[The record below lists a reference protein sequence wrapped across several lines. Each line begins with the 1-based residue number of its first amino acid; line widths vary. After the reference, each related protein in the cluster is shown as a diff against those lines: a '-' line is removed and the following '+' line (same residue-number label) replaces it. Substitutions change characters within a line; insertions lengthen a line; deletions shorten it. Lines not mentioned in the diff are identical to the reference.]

1 MICFTRIPLKDFI
14 KKHNPQEPK
23 KETIENFEK
32 EINNLLENAPK
43 QDDEE
48 FQKNEINKFLK
59 NTYGYDCNTYKKV
72 DSAIY
77 VDGEVRVLIEVKAL
91 NNRNEFPKN
100 RENPI
105 SKAFCQM
112 VLYFLEEIEKE
123 KNNSLKHTII
133 CNAHEFF
140 LFDCKDLLFL
150 KEDKRIKDF
159 YKKCAKKEGTDSS
172 KPKFY
177 KDLEQY
183 LQEDFQGELRYTH
196 FNLSNYD
203 PKELPLIYQVLSQ
216 EVLLKQRKTLD
227 ANTLNK
233 DFYEELLY
241 ILGLEEQNDKGKI
254 LIKPSRTQN
263 SLSAALK
270 KKYENLDDEEVM
282 ALLIAWN
289 NRILFLRLLES
300 LLISFKHFE
309 KPFLTTENFKDFNAL
324 NTLFFEV
331 LAKKNSERSLNKED
345 KILEKIPY
353 LNSSL
358 FDQTPLEL
366 KGHEIRLLE
375 NKKLELYQN
384 SVLKKHENYQ
394 EKKELPLLKY
404 LFEFLR
410 LYKFTTTPKDIK
422 DNTDTSE
429 SRLINPSVLGLVFE
443 KLNGYKEG
451 SFYTPSFITS
461 YMCKE
466 SITPI
471 VLDKFNAIYQWDCEN
486 LKALRE
492 KIDRNFSNEK
502 AKEYLNTLLTLR
514 ICDPAVGSGHF
525 LVSALNEM
533 VLIAY
538 ELGLI
543 ASLYRHELRL
553 ENDEII
559 IHHAQT
565 GEIFNYKK
573 PHSENDPHHQIQ
585 KELFEL
591 KKDIIENCL
600 FGVDINPNSCEITKL
615 RLWIELLK
623 YSYYIFEKG
632 KNTNNLETLPN
643 IDINIKCAN
652 SLVSRFALK
661 DKALLKT
668 EKNKNLEY
676 YIAEYKELVKIY
688 KDPKILESLTR
699 PIKDSNAV
707 RKYAKER
714 LYQELAQNP
723 NKDFKKALNDRI
735 EKIKEA
741 FKLTLEPPQKEL
753 KFKKFLKEH
762 LELYGKSIL
771 EEANDNGLELE
782 ALALEKK
789 MAHEGLFHDYTP
801 YPKLD
806 KTDKVVGL
814 EHFNRYVLT
823 SYKDLQDENER
834 YANALEWRFE
844 FPEVLN
850 DEGDF
855 LGFDCIIGNPPYI
868 RQEHIK
874 DLKPLLQKQYQD
886 FYNSTADIYTY
897 FFALAYHLLKEK
909 GFNAFITSN
918 KYARAKYGAKL
929 RELLLK
935 KTTLVSYMELNA
947 LKVFESAAVDTS
959 IMSFIKQTPPKES
972 DFEYYEPTPNDK
984 DDLKSTPHLPMKQNA
999 LSTESFIFANATLLD
1014 LRDKIESVGTPLKDW
1029 DIQINYG
1036 IKTGANEAF
1045 IIPTEKREEILK
1057 NCDDAQ
1063 KDERGMSERER
1074 TKELIKPILRG
1085 KDIKRYSYEWADL
1098 WVIIAKFG
1106 SHEFLEVEYPTI
1118 YNHLLQ
1124 YKDQLEQRGQCRYS
1138 RGPQNSNKP
1147 YPGQH
1152 HWLELDNNPKDSY
1165 LQDFEKEKIVYGEIV
1180 QEPRFYLDNG
1190 ECELGVFYAEA
1201 TSFIL
1206 TGEHLRYLLG
1216 MLHSKLITFAFK
1228 TFYAGGG
1235 LGESGYRYKKAF
1247 IERLPI
1253 PQITEKNQEL
1263 ADKITDGAKQI
1274 LALKAK
1280 DPKANTQGLEKEID
1294 ALVYQLYHLTDEEIK
1309 TIENGQ

>member
-1 MICFTRIPLKDFI
+1 MMSFTRIPLKDFI
-14 KKHNPQEPK
+14 KKYNPPTPT

-32 EINNLLENAPK
+32 EINSLLENAPR

-59 NTYGYDCNTYKKV
+59 NVYGYDCNTYEKV

-77 VDGEVRVLIEVKAL
+77 VDKEAWVLIEVKAL
-91 NNRNEFPKN
+91 NNKTEFPKN
-100 RENPI
+100 RENPL

-112 VLYFLEEIEKE
+112 VLYFLEEIEN
-123 KNNSLKHTII
+123 NNSLKHAII
-133 CNAHEFF
+133 CNVHEFF
-140 LFDCKDLLFL
+140 LFDCRDLLFL
-150 KEDKRIKDF
+150 KDDKRIKDF
-159 YKKCAKKEGTDSS
+159 YKYCTKKEGTDPST
-172 KPKFY
+172 KRFY
-177 KDLEQY
+177 SDLEEY
-183 LQEDFQGELRYTH
+183 LKKDFEGELRYTH
-196 FNLSNYD
+196 FNLSD
-203 PKELPLIYQVLSQ
+203 DFKELPLIYQVLSH
-216 EVLLKQRKTLD
+216 EVLLKQKKTLD

-241 ILGLEEQNDKGKI
+241 ILGLEEQNEKGKI
-254 LIKPSRTQN
+254 LIKPSRTKN
-263 SLSAALK
+263 SLSDALK
-270 KKYENLDDEEVM
+270 GSYNNLDDEEVM

-300 LLISFKHFE
+300 LLISFEHFKE
-309 KPFLTTENFKDFNAL
+309 PFLTTENFNDFNAL

-331 LAKKNSERSLNKED
+331 LAKKNSERLSEIKED

-358 FDQTPLEL
+358 FDKTPLEL
-366 KGHEIRLLE
+366 KGYEIKLLD
-375 NKKLELYQN
+375 NKKLEIYKN
-384 SVLKKHENYQ
+384 SVLKKHEDYQ
-394 EKKELPLLKY
+394 KDKPLPLLEY
-404 LFEFLR
+404 LFAFLR

-429 SRLINPSVLGLVFE
+429 SCLINPSVLGLVFE

-466 SITPI
+466 SIKSI
-471 VLDKFNAIYQWDCEN
+471 VLDKFNQTYKIECDKLKELKNYLKNSYKEN
-486 LKALRE
+486 KR
-492 KIDRNFSNEK
+492 
-502 AKEYLNTLLTLR
+502 KEYLQLLLTLR
-514 ICDPAVGSGHF
+514 VCDPAVGSGHF

-533 VLIAY
+533 VWVAY

-543 ASLYRHELRL
+543 ASLYRHELKL

-559 IHHAQT
+559 IHYTPT
-565 GEIFNYKK
+565 GEVFNYKK

-591 KKDIIENCL
+591 KKSIIENCL

-623 YSYYIFEKG
+623 YSYYIFEEG

-643 IDINIKCAN
+643 IDINIKCGN
-652 SLVSRFALK
+652 SLISRFALK

-844 FPEVLN
+844 FPEVLD
-850 DEGDF
+850 DEGNF

-874 DLKPLLQKQYQD
+874 DLKPLLEKQYHD
-886 FYNSTADIYTY
+886 FYNSSSDIYTY
-897 FFALAYHLLKEK
+897 FFALAFNLLKEK

-959 IMSFIKQTPPKES
+959 IIHFIKQAPLKES
-972 DFEYYEPTPNDK
+972 VFNYYEPTQNDK
-984 DDLKSTPHLPMKQNA
+984 DDLKNTPSLLMRQNA
-999 LSTESFIFANATLLD
+999 LSTESFIFANTTLLD
-1014 LRDKIESVGTPLKDW
+1014 LRDKIENSGTPLKDW
-1029 DIQINYG
+1029 GIQINYG

-1045 IIPTEKREEILK
+1045 IIPTEKRDEILK
-1057 NCDDAQ
+1057 NCDDLQ
-1063 KDERGMSERER
+1063 KDEKGMSERER
-1074 TKELIKPILRG
+1074 TIELIKPILRG

-1098 WVIIAKFG
+1098 WVINTHNGYTSAFKSKIPPIDIEKYPATKAHLD
-1106 SHEFLEVEYPTI
+1106 SHYDAIVTRSDQGDTPYNLRNCAYLE
-1118 YNHLLQ
+1118 
-1124 YKDQLEQRGQCRYS
+1124 
-1138 RGPQNSNKP
+1138 
-1147 YPGQH
+1147 
-1152 HWLELDNNPKDSY
+1152 
-1165 LQDFEKEKIVYGEIV
+1165 DFEKEKIVYPETSQGAYFVYENSGIFLEKTAFMIV
-1180 QEPRFYLDNG
+1180 SDAYNLK
-1190 ECELGVFYAEA
+1190 L
-1201 TSFIL
+1201 L
-1206 TGEHLRYLLG
+1206 TALLN
-1216 MLHSKLITFAFK
+1216 SKLITFCFK
-1228 TFYAGGG
+1228 NFCGGCI
-1235 LGESGYRYKKAF
+1235 LGKSGYQYNKHALEK
-1247 IERLPI
+1247 IPI
-1253 PQITEKNQEL
+1253 PKITPKNQEL
-1263 ADKITDGAKQI
+1263 ADKITDCTERI
-1274 LALKAK
+1274 LKAKAK
-1280 DPKANTQGLEKEID
+1280 DPKANTQELEKEID

>member
-1 MICFTRIPLKDFI
+1 MIRFTRISLKDFI
-14 KKHNPQEPK
+14 KKYNSPTPT

-32 EINNLLENAPK
+32 EINSLLENAPR

-48 FQKNEINKFLK
+48 FQKNEINSFLK
-59 NTYGYDCNTYKKV
+59 NTYSYRCNTNKKV

-77 VDGEVRVLIEVKAL
+77 VDGEVQVLIEVKAL
-91 NNRNEFPKN
+91 NKKTEFPKN
-100 RENPI
+100 KENPL

-112 VLYFLEEIEKE
+112 VLYFLEEREKE

-150 KEDKRIKDF
+150 NEDKRIKKF
-159 YKKCAKKEGTDSS
+159 YKNYAQKEGTDSS
-172 KPKFY
+172 KPRFY
-177 KDLEQY
+177 EDLEQY
-183 LQEDFQGELRYTH
+183 LKEGFQGELRYTY
-196 FNLSNYD
+196 FNLND
-203 PKELPLIYQVLSQ
+203 DFKELPLIYQVLSQ
-216 EVLLKQRKTLD
+216 EVLLKQKKTLD

-241 ILGLEEQNDKGKI
+241 ILGLEEKNEKGKT

-263 SLSAALK
+263 SLSYALK
-270 KKYENLDDEEVM
+270 KQYKNLDDEEVM

-309 KPFLTTENFKDFNAL
+309 KPFLTTDNFKDFNAL

-331 LAKKNSERSLNKED
+331 LAKKNSERSLNKEN

-358 FDQTPLEL
+358 FDQTLLESE
-366 KGHEIRLLE
+366 GHEIRFLE

-384 SVLKKHENYQ
+384 SVIKKHEEYQ
-394 EKKELPLLKY
+394 KQKDLPLLEY

-410 LYKFTTTPKDIK
+410 VYDFTTTPKDIK
-422 DNTDTSE
+422 DNQNNSE

-471 VLDKFNAIYQWDCEN
+471 VLDKFNQTYNIECEN
-486 LKALRE
+486 LTELKNYFKNSYKEDKR
-492 KIDRNFSNEK
+492 
-502 AKEYLNTLLTLR
+502 KEYLNTLLTLR

-538 ELGLI
+538 KLGLI
-543 ASLYRHELRL
+543 ASLYRHEIRL

-559 IHHAQT
+559 IHT
-565 GEIFNYKK
+565 PEDKVFNYTI
-573 PHSENDPHHQIQ
+573 PHSENDPHHHIQ

-591 KKDIIENCL
+591 KKSIIENCL

-623 YSYYIFEKG
+623 YSYYIFEEG

-652 SLVSRFALK
+652 SLISRFSLHDDLK
-661 DKALLKT
+661 KIPNIK
-668 EKNKNLEY
+668 KK
-676 YIAEYKELVKIY
+676 IQEYKDLVAQY
-688 KDPKILESLTR
+688 KDPNPLYPLNKADLINKIQDLKNTFSLTL
-699 PIKDSNAV
+699 KDSKTKA
-707 RKYAKER
+707 
-714 LYQELAQNP
+714 ELE
-723 NKDFKKALNDRI
+723 KAI
-735 EKIKEA
+735 EKHIKNYNFFALDDKSLLDGLNYFIPNLFGTSKLSPKEEEEA
-741 FKLTLEPPQKEL
+741 FAS
-753 KFKKFLKEH
+753 
-762 LELYGKSIL
+762 YGRIR
-771 EEANDNGLELE
+771 
-782 ALALEKK
+782 ALRK
-789 MAHEGLFHDYTP
+789 
-801 YPKLD
+801 KLD
-806 KTDKVVGL
+806 DALSGR
-814 EHFNRYVLT
+814 EYH
-823 SYKDLQDENER
+823 
-834 YANALEWRFE
+834 NAFEWRFE

-874 DLKPLLQKQYQD
+874 DLKPLLAKQYHD

-929 RELLLK
+929 RGLLLK

-947 LKVFESAAVDTS
+947 LKVFESATVDTS
-959 IMSFIKQTPPKES
+959 IMSFIKQTPLKES
-972 DFEYYEPTPNDK
+972 DFKYYEPTPNDK
-984 DDLKSTPHLPMKQNA
+984 NDLKSALSLSMKQNA

-1029 DIQINYG
+1029 GIQINYG
-1036 IKTGANEAF
+1036 IKTGCNEAF
-1045 IIPTEKREEILK
+1045 IIPTEKRDAILK

-1063 KDERGMSERER
+1063 KDGMGMSERER
-1074 TKELIKPILRG
+1074 TIELIKPILRG
-1085 KDIKRYSYEWADL
+1085 RDIKRYRYEWAGEWL
-1098 WVIIAKFG
+1098 INTHNG
-1106 SHEFLEVEYPTI
+1106 YTSLSHKIPPIDIEKYPAI
-1118 YNHLLQ
+1118 KAHLDSHWD
-1124 YKDQLEQRGQCRYS
+1124 KISKRDDQG
-1138 RGPQNSNKP
+1138 NTP
-1147 YPGQH
+1147 YH
-1152 HWLELDNNPKDSY
+1152 LRNCAYIEE
-1165 LQDFEKEKIVYGEIV
+1165 FEKEKIVYSEIV

-1206 TGEHLRYLLG
+1206 TGEHLHYLLG

-1228 TFYAGGG
+1228 IFYAGGG

-1253 PQITEKNQEL
+1253 PKITEKNQEL
-1263 ADKITDGAKQI
+1263 AQKITDYAERI
-1274 LALKAK
+1274 LRSKEK
-1280 DPKANTQGLEKEID
+1280 DPKANTQELEKEID
-1294 ALVYQLYHLTDEEIK
+1294 ALVYQLYNLTDEEIK

>member
-1 MICFTRIPLKDFI
+1 MIRFTRILLKDFI
-14 KKHNPQEPK
+14 KKYNPQTPT
-23 KETIENFEK
+23 KETIEDFEK
-32 EINNLLENAPK
+32 EINSLLENAPR

-48 FQKNEINKFLK
+48 FQKNEINVFLK
-59 NTYGYDCNTYKKV
+59 NAYGYRCNTHKKV

-77 VDGEVRVLIEVKAL
+77 VDEEVQVLIEVKAL
-91 NNRNEFPKN
+91 NKKTEFPKN
-100 RENPI
+100 KENPL

-112 VLYFLEEIEKE
+112 VLYFLEEREKE

-133 CNAHEFF
+133 CNMHEFF
-140 LFDCKDLLFL
+140 LFDCKDLLSL
-150 KEDKRIKDF
+150 KEDKRIKKF
-159 YKKCAKKEGTDSS
+159 YKNHAQKEGTDSS
-172 KPKFY
+172 KPRFY
-177 KDLEQY
+177 QDLEQY
-183 LQEDFQGELRYTH
+183 LQEDFQGELHYTH
-196 FNLSNYD
+196 FNLSD
-203 PKELPLIYQVLSQ
+203 DFKELPLIYQVLSQ
-216 EVLLKQRKTLD
+216 EVLLKQKKTLD

-241 ILGLEEQNDKGKI
+241 ILGLEEKNEKGKI
-254 LIKPSRTQN
+254 LIKQSRTQN
-263 SLSAALK
+263 SLSDALK
-270 KKYENLDDEEVM
+270 KKYKNLDDEEVM

-309 KPFLTTENFKDFNAL
+309 KPFLTTENFKTFNAL

-331 LAKKNSERSLNKED
+331 LAKKNSERFLEIKED
-345 KILEKIPY
+345 KILQKIPY

-358 FDQTPLEL
+358 FDKTPLES
-366 KGHEIRLLE
+366 KGYEIKLLD
-375 NKKLELYQN
+375 NKKLEIYKN
-384 SVLKKHENYQ
+384 SVLKKHEDYQ
-394 EKKELPLLKY
+394 KDKDLPLLKY
-404 LFEFLR
+404 LFEFLHA
-410 LYKFTTTPKDIK
+410 YKFTTTPKDIK

-466 SITPI
+466 SIESI
-471 VLDKFNAIYQWDCEN
+471 VLDKFNAIYQWDCKDLE
-486 LKALRE
+486 ALRE

-502 AKEYLNTLLTLR
+502 AKEYLQLLLTLR
-514 ICDPAVGSGHF
+514 VCDPAVGSGHF

-543 ASLYRHELRL
+543 ASLPLDAILEL

-559 IHHAQT
+559 IHYTPT

-623 YSYYIFEKG
+623 YSYYIFEEG

-652 SLVSRFALK
+652 SLISRFNLNDDLK
-661 DKALLKT
+661 KIPNIKQ
-668 EKNKNLEY
+668 K
-676 YIAEYKELVKIY
+676 IQEYKDLVAQY
-688 KDPKILESLTR
+688 KDPNPLYPLNKTDLINKIQDLKNTFSLMLKDPKTKAELEKT
-699 PIKDSNAV
+699 
-707 RKYAKER
+707 
-714 LYQELAQNP
+714 
-723 NKDFKKALNDRI
+723 I
-735 EKIKEA
+735 EKHIKKYNFFALDDKSLLDGLNYFIPSLFGTLKLSPKEEEEA
-741 FKLTLEPPQKEL
+741 FAS
-753 KFKKFLKEH
+753 
-762 LELYGKSIL
+762 YGRIR
-771 EEANDNGLELE
+771 
-782 ALALEKK
+782 ALRK
-789 MAHEGLFHDYTP
+789 
-801 YPKLD
+801 KLD
-806 KTDKVVGL
+806 DALSGR
-814 EHFNRYVLT
+814 EY
-823 SYKDLQDENER
+823 Q
-834 YANALEWRFE
+834 NAFEWRFE
-844 FPEVLN
+844 FPEVLD

-874 DLKPLLQKQYQD
+874 DLKPLLEKQYQD

-897 FFALAYHLLKEK
+897 FFALSYHLLKEK
-909 GFNAFITSN
+909 GFSAFITSN

-929 RELLLK
+929 REWLLK
-935 KTTLVSYMELNA
+935 KTTIVSYMELNA

-959 IMSFIKQTPPKES
+959 IMNFIKQTPPKENS
-972 DFEYYEPTPNDK
+972 FNYYEPTPNDK
-984 DDLKSTPHLPMKQNA
+984 DDLKSTPHLSMKQNA
-999 LSTESFIFANATLLD
+999 LSTESFISANTTLLD
-1014 LRDKIESVGTPLKDW
+1014 LRDKIEQSGTPLKDW

-1045 IIPTEKREEILK
+1045 IIPTEKRDEILK
-1057 NCDDAQ
+1057 NCDDVQ
-1063 KDERGMSERER
+1063 KDEKGMSERER
-1074 TKELIKPILRG
+1074 TIELIKPILRG
-1085 KDIKRYSYEWADL
+1085 KDIKRYSYEWAGEWLINTHNGYTSALKSKIPPID
-1098 WVIIAKFG
+1098 IAKYPATKAHLDAHYDTIATRCDQG
-1106 SHEFLEVEYPTI
+1106 DTPYHLRNCAYLE
-1118 YNHLLQ
+1118 
-1124 YKDQLEQRGQCRYS
+1124 
-1138 RGPQNSNKP
+1138 
-1147 YPGQH
+1147 
-1152 HWLELDNNPKDSY
+1152 
-1165 LQDFEKEKIVYGEIV
+1165 DFEKEKIVYGEIV

-1190 ECELGVFYAEA
+1190 ECELGGFYAEA

-1263 ADKITDGAKQI
+1263 ARKITDGAKQI
-1274 LALKAK
+1274 LALKEK
-1280 DPKANTQGLEKEID
+1280 DPKANTQQLEKEID
-1294 ALVYQLYHLTDEEIK
+1294 ALVYQLYNLTDEEIK
-1309 TIENGQ
+1309 IIEEGQ

>member
-1 MICFTRIPLKDFI
+1 MIRFAHISLKDFI
-14 KKHNPQEPK
+14 KKYNPQEPK

-32 EINNLLENAPK
+32 EINSLLENAK
-43 QDDEE
+43 RQDDEE

-59 NTYGYDCNTYKKV
+59 NAYGYDCNTSKKV

-91 NNRNEFPKN
+91 DKKTEFPKD
-100 RENPI
+100 RENPL

-150 KEDKRIKDF
+150 KEDKRIKKF
-159 YKKCAKKEGTDSS
+159 YDNYAKKEGTDSS

-183 LQEDFQGELRYTH
+183 LQKDFQGELPYTH
-196 FNLSNYD
+196 FNLSD
-203 PKELPLIYQVLSQ
+203 DFKELPLIYQVLSQ

-241 ILGLEEQNDKGKI
+241 ILGLEEQNEKGKI
-254 LIKPSRTQN
+254 LIKPSRTKN
-263 SLSAALK
+263 SLSDALK
-270 KKYENLDDEEVM
+270 EKYKDLDDEEVM

-300 LLISFKHFE
+300 LLFSFKHFE
-309 KPFLTTENFKDFNAL
+309 KPFLTTENFKTFNAL

-331 LAKKNSERSLNKED
+331 LAKKNNERLSEIKED

-358 FDQTPLEL
+358 FDKTPLEL
-366 KGHEIRLLE
+366 KGYEIKLLD
-375 NKKLELYQN
+375 NKKLEIYKN
-384 SVLKKHENYQ
+384 SVLKKDNPKQ
-394 EKKELPLLKY
+394 EPLPLLKY
-404 LFEFLR
+404 LFAFLR
-410 LYKFTTTPKDIK
+410 LYDFTTTPKDIK
-422 DNTDTSE
+422 DNQNKSE

-471 VLDKFNAIYQWDCEN
+471 VLDKFNQTYKIECEKLTE
-486 LKALRE
+486 LKNYLKNSYKEDKR
-492 KIDRNFSNEK
+492 
-502 AKEYLNTLLTLR
+502 KEYLNTLLTLR
-514 ICDPAVGSGHF
+514 VCDPAVGSGHF
-525 LVSALNEM
+525 LVSVLNEM
-533 VLIAY
+533 VWIAY

-543 ASLYRHELRL
+543 ASLPLDATLEL
-553 ENDEII
+553 ENDEILI
-559 IHHAQT
+559 KISNKAFIYKRPSSEQEKSHH
-565 GEIFNYKK
+565 
-573 PHSENDPHHQIQ
+573 IQ
-585 KELFEL
+585 KELFNL

-600 FGVDINPNSCEITKL
+600 FGVDINPNSCEITKF

-623 YSYYIFEKG
+623 YSYYIFENG

-652 SLVSRFALK
+652 SLISRFSLHDDLK
-661 DKALLKT
+661 KIPNIKQ
-668 EKNKNLEY
+668 K
-676 YIAEYKELVKIY
+676 IQEYKDLVAQY
-688 KDPKILESLTR
+688 KDPNPLYPLNKQDLINKIQDLKNTFSLTL
-699 PIKDSNAV
+699 KDPKTKA
-707 RKYAKER
+707 
-714 LYQELAQNP
+714 ELE
-723 NKDFKKALNDRI
+723 KAI
-735 EKIKEA
+735 EKHIKKYNFFALDDKSLLDGLDYFIPSLFGTLKLSPKEEEEA
-741 FKLTLEPPQKEL
+741 FAS
-753 KFKKFLKEH
+753 
-762 LELYGKSIL
+762 YGRIR
-771 EEANDNGLELE
+771 
-782 ALALEKK
+782 ALRK
-789 MAHEGLFHDYTP
+789 
-801 YPKLD
+801 KLD
-806 KTDKVVGL
+806 DALSGR
-814 EHFNRYVLT
+814 EY
-823 SYKDLQDENER
+823 Q
-834 YANALEWRFE
+834 NAFEWRFE
-844 FPEVLN
+844 FPEVLD

-897 FFALAYHLLKEK
+897 FFALSFQLLKEK

-929 RELLLK
+929 REWLLK
-935 KTTLVSYMELNA
+935 KTTIVSYMELNA

-959 IMSFIKQTPPKES
+959 IMNFIKQTPPKENS
-972 DFEYYEPTPNDK
+972 FNYYEPTPNDK
-984 DDLKSTPHLPMKQNA
+984 DDLKNTPYLLMKQNA

-1029 DIQINYG
+1029 GIQIYRG
-1036 IKTGANEAF
+1036 ILTGANEAF
-1045 IIPTEKREEILK
+1045 IITTEKREEILNACK
-1057 NCDDAQ
+1057 TQ
-1063 KDERGMSERER
+1063 EERER
-1074 TKELIKPILRG
+1074 TEGLIKPILRG
-1085 KDIKRYSYEWADL
+1085 KDIKRYSYEWAHL
-1098 WVIIAKFG
+1098 WVINTHNGYTSNLKSKIPPIDIEKYSATKAHLDAHWNTIATRCDQG
-1106 SHEFLEVEYPTI
+1106 DTPYHLRNCAYLE
-1118 YNHLLQ
+1118 
-1124 YKDQLEQRGQCRYS
+1124 
-1138 RGPQNSNKP
+1138 
-1147 YPGQH
+1147 
-1152 HWLELDNNPKDSY
+1152 
-1165 LQDFEKEKIVYGEIV
+1165 DFEKEKIVYGEIV

-1190 ECELGVFYAEA
+1190 ECELGYFYAEA

-1206 TGEHLRYLLG
+1206 IGEHLRYLLG

-1263 ADKITDGAKQI
+1263 ARKITDGAEAI

-1280 DPKANTQGLEKEID
+1280 DPKANTQELEKEID
-1294 ALVYQLYHLTDEEIK
+1294 ALVYQLYNLTHEEIK
-1309 TIENGQ
+1309 IIENGQ

>member
-1 MICFTRIPLKDFI
+1 MIRFTRILLKDFI
-14 KKHNPQEPK
+14 KKYNPPTPT

-32 EINNLLENAPK
+32 EINSLLENASR

-48 FQKNEINKFLK
+48 FQKNEINSFLK
-59 NTYGYDCNTYKKV
+59 NTYGYCCNTHKKV

-77 VDGEVRVLIEVKAL
+77 VDGEVQVLIEVKAL
-91 NNRNEFPKN
+91 NKKTEFPKN
-100 RENPI
+100 KENPL

-112 VLYFLEEIEKE
+112 VLYFLEEREKE

-133 CNAHEFF
+133 CNAHDFF

-150 KEDKRIKDF
+150 NEDKRIKKF
-159 YKKCAKKEGTDSS
+159 YKNYAQKEGTDSS

-177 KDLEQY
+177 EDLEQY
-183 LQEDFQGELRYTH
+183 LKEDFQGELRYTY
-196 FNLSNYD
+196 FNLND
-203 PKELPLIYQVLSQ
+203 DFKELPLIYQVLSQ
-216 EVLLKQRKTLD
+216 EVLLKQKKTLD

-241 ILGLEEQNDKGKI
+241 ILGLEEQNEKGKT

-263 SLSAALK
+263 SLSYALK
-270 KKYENLDDEEVM
+270 EQYKNLDDEEVM

-300 LLISFKHFE
+300 LLISFNHFE

-331 LAKKNSERSLNKED
+331 LAKKNSERSLNKEK

-358 FDQTPLEL
+358 FDETPLES
-366 KGHEIRLLE
+366 KGYEIKLLD
-375 NKKLELYQN
+375 NKPLEIYPK
-384 SVLKKHENYQ
+384 SVLKKHEDYQ
-394 EKKELPLLKY
+394 KQKDLPLLKY
-404 LFEFLR
+404 LFAFLR
-410 LYKFTTTPKDIK
+410 VYDFTTTPKDIK
-422 DNTDTSE
+422 DNQNKSE

-471 VLDKFNAIYQWDCEN
+471 VLDKFNQTYNIKCEKLTE
-486 LKALRE
+486 LKNYFKDNYSYKEDKR
-492 KIDRNFSNEK
+492 
-502 AKEYLNTLLTLR
+502 KEYLNTLLTLR

-543 ASLYRHELRL
+543 ASLYRHDLRL

-559 IHHAQT
+559 IHT
-565 GEIFNYKK
+565 PEDKVFKYTI

-623 YSYYIFEKG
+623 YSYYIFEEG

-652 SLVSRFALK
+652 SLISRFALK

-676 YIAEYKELVKIY
+676 YIAEYKELVKTY

-844 FPEVLN
+844 FPEVLD
-850 DEGDF
+850 DEGNF

-874 DLKPLLQKQYQD
+874 DLKPLLEKQYQD
-886 FYNSTADIYTY
+886 FYNSSSDIYTY
-897 FFALAYHLLKEK
+897 FFALAFNLLKEK
-909 GFNAFITSN
+909 GFSAFITSN

-959 IMSFIKQTPPKES
+959 IIHFIKQAPLKES
-972 DFEYYEPTPNDK
+972 VFKYYEPTPNDK
-984 DDLKSTPHLPMKQNA
+984 DDLKNTPSLLMRQNA
-999 LSTESFIFANATLLD
+999 LQTESFIFANTMLLD
-1014 LRDKIESVGTPLKDW
+1014 LRDKMENIGTPLKDW
-1029 DIQINYG
+1029 GIQINYG

-1045 IIPTEKREEILK
+1045 IIPTEKRDEILK

-1063 KDERGMSERER
+1063 KDEKGMSERER
-1074 TKELIKPILRG
+1074 TIELIKPILRG
-1085 KDIKRYSYEWADL
+1085 KDIKRYSYKWADL
-1098 WVIIAKFG
+1098 WVIATFPSLKLDIDDYPSLKTYLSQFRPRIDQSGEKGCRKKTSNQWFETQDTIAYHG
-1106 SHEFLEVEYPTI
+1106 
-1118 YNHLLQ
+1118 
-1124 YKDQLEQRGQCRYS
+1124 
-1138 RGPQNSNKP
+1138 
-1147 YPGQH
+1147 
-1152 HWLELDNNPKDSY
+1152 
-1165 LQDFEKEKIVYGEIV
+1165 DFEKEKIVYGEIV

-1190 ECELGVFYAEA
+1190 ECELGCFYAEA
-1201 TSFIL
+1201 TSFIF
-1206 TGEHLRYLLG
+1206 TGEHLHYLLG

-1253 PQITEKNQEL
+1253 PQITKSNKPTAHKITAL
-1263 ADKITDGAKQI
+1263 VDKILQS
-1274 LALKAK
+1274 KAK
-1280 DPKANTQGLEKEID
+1280 DPKANTQELEKEID

-1309 TIENGQ
+1309 TIEDGQ

>member
-1 MICFTRIPLKDFI
+1 MIRFARTPLKDFI
-14 KKHNPQEPK
+14 KKHNPQTPTT
-23 KETIENFEK
+23 ETIENFEK
-32 EINNLLENAPK
+32 EINSLLENAK
-43 QDDEE
+43 RQDDEE
-48 FQKNEINKFLK
+48 FQKNEINKFFLK
-59 NTYGYDCNTYKKV
+59 TYSYDCNTYEKV

-77 VDGEVRVLIEVKAL
+77 VDEEVQVLIEVKAL
-91 NNRNEFPKN
+91 NNKTEFPKD
-100 RENPI
+100 RENPL

-123 KNNSLKHTII
+123 KNNSLKHAII
-133 CNAHEFF
+133 CNVHEFF
-140 LFDCKDLLFL
+140 LFDCKNLLFL
-150 KEDKRIKDF
+150 KEDKRIKKF
-159 YKKCAKKEGTDSS
+159 YDSYAKKEGTDSS
-172 KPKFY
+172 KPRFY
-177 KDLEQY
+177 EDLEQY
-183 LQEDFQGELRYTH
+183 LKEDFQGELRYTY
-196 FNLSNYD
+196 FNLND
-203 PKELPLIYQVLSQ
+203 DFKEFPLIYQVLSQ
-216 EVLLKQRKTLD
+216 EVLLKQKKTLD

-241 ILGLEEQNDKGKI
+241 ILGLEEQNEKGKI

-263 SLSAALK
+263 SLSDALK
-270 KKYENLDDEEVM
+270 KQYKDLDDEKVHGVT
-282 ALLIAWN
+282 IAWN

-300 LLISFKHFE
+300 LLISFNHFE
-309 KPFLTTENFKDFNAL
+309 KPFLTTDNFKDFNAL

-331 LAKKNSERSLNKED
+331 LAKKNSERLPAIKED

-358 FDQTPLEL
+358 FDKTPLEL
-366 KGHEIRLLE
+366 KGHEIKLLD
-375 NKKLELYQN
+375 NKKLEIYKN
-384 SVLKKHENYQ
+384 SVLKKHEDYQ
-394 EKKELPLLKY
+394 EKKDLPLLKY
-404 LFEFLR
+404 FFEFLR
-410 LYKFTTTPKDIK
+410 VYKFTTTPKDIK
-422 DNTDTSE
+422 DNQNTSE
-429 SRLINPSVLGLVFE
+429 SCLINPSVLGLVFE

-471 VLDKFNAIYQWDCEN
+471 VLDKFNATYQWDCEN

-514 ICDPAVGSGHF
+514 VCDPAVGSGHF

-533 VLIAY
+533 VWIAY

-559 IHHAQT
+559 IHT
-565 GEIFNYKK
+565 PEDKVFKYTI

-623 YSYYIFEKG
+623 YSYYIFEEG
-632 KNTNNLETLPN
+632 KNTNALETLPN
-643 IDINIKCAN
+643 IDINIKCGN
-652 SLVSRFALK
+652 SLISRFALK

-668 EKNKNLEY
+668 EKNKNLKY
-676 YIAEYKELVKIY
+676 SIAEYKELVKIY
-688 KDPKILESLTR
+688 KDPKILETLTR

-735 EKIKEA
+735 EKVKEV
-741 FKLTLEPPQKEL
+741 FKLTLNPSQKEL

-762 LELYGKSIL
+762 LELYGRSIL
-771 EEANDNGLELE
+771 EETNDNGLELE
-782 ALALEKK
+782 ALALEKQ
-789 MAHEGLFHDYTP
+789 MANLFFDYKP

-806 KTDKVVGL
+806 KSDKVVGL

-844 FPEVLN
+844 FPEVLD

-868 RQEHIK
+868 RQEQIK

-929 RELLLK
+929 REWLLK

-959 IMSFIKQTPPKES
+959 IMSFIKQSPPKES
-972 DFEYYEPTPNDK
+972 VFKYYEPTPDDK
-984 DDLKSTPHLPMKQNA
+984 NDLKSTRPLPMRQNT

-1014 LRDKIESVGTPLKDW
+1014 LRDKMESVGTPLKDW

-1045 IIPTEKREEILK
+1045 IIPTEKRDAILNACK
-1057 NCDDAQ
+1057 TQ
-1063 KDERGMSERER
+1063 EERER
-1074 TKELIKPILRG
+1074 TERLIKPILRG
-1085 KDIKRYSYEWADL
+1085 KDIKRYSYEWAHL
-1098 WVIIAKFG
+1098 WVIATFPSLKLDIDDYPSLKTYLSQFRPRIDQSGEKGCRKKTSNQWFETQDSIAYHG
-1106 SHEFLEVEYPTI
+1106 
-1118 YNHLLQ
+1118 
-1124 YKDQLEQRGQCRYS
+1124 
-1138 RGPQNSNKP
+1138 
-1147 YPGQH
+1147 
-1152 HWLELDNNPKDSY
+1152 
-1165 LQDFEKEKIVYGEIV
+1165 DFEKEKIVYPCIMAK
-1180 QEPRFYLDNG
+1180 EPCFVYEEKG
-1190 ECELGVFYAEA
+1190 FYAPA
-1201 TSFIL
+1201 PANII
-1206 TGEHLRYLLG
+1206 TGDKIEIKYITALLN
-1216 MLHSKLITFAFK
+1216 SKCIYFAMRK
-1228 TFYAGGG
+1228 FYMGGG
-1235 LGESGYRYKKAF
+1235 IEGELKTNNLEK
-1247 IERLPI
+1247 IPI
-1253 PQITEKNQEL
+1253 PKITEKNQEL
-1263 ADKITDGAKQI
+1263 AQKITDCAERI
-1274 LALKAK
+1274 LKSKAK

-1294 ALVYQLYHLTDEEIK
+1294 ALVYQLYNLTDEEIK
-1309 TIENGQ
+1309 IIENGQ

>member
-1 MICFTRIPLKDFI
+1 MISFARIPLKDFI
-14 KKHNPQEPK
+14 KKYNPQTPT
-23 KETIENFEK
+23 KETIEDFEK
-32 EINNLLENAPK
+32 EINSLLENAPR

-48 FQKNEINKFLK
+48 FQKNKINSFLK
-59 NTYGYDCNTYKKV
+59 NTYGYRCNTNKKV

-77 VDGEVRVLIEVKAL
+77 VDEEVQVLIEVKAL
-91 NNRNEFPKN
+91 NKKTEFPKN
-100 RENPI
+100 RENPL

-150 KEDKRIKDF
+150 NDDKRIKKF
-159 YKKCAKKEGTDSS
+159 YKNYAQKEGTDSS

-177 KDLEQY
+177 EDLEQY
-183 LQEDFQGELRYTH
+183 LQKDFQGKLPYTY
-196 FNLSNYD
+196 FNLND
-203 PKELPLIYQVLSQ
+203 DFKELPLIYQVLSQ
-216 EVLLKQRKTLD
+216 EVLLKQKKTLD

-241 ILGLEEQNDKGKI
+241 ILGLEEQNEKGKI

-263 SLSAALK
+263 SLSDALK
-270 KKYENLDDEEVM
+270 KQYKNLDDEEVM

-309 KPFLTTENFKDFNAL
+309 KPFLTTEIFKDFNAL

-331 LAKKNSERSLNKED
+331 LAKKNSERSLNKEN

-366 KGHEIRLLE
+366 KGYRIRSLDNEPLEIYP
-375 NKKLELYQN
+375 K
-384 SVLKKHENYQ
+384 SVLKKHDQ
-394 EKKELPLLKY
+394 KEKALPLLKY
-404 LFEFLR
+404 LFTFLR
-410 LYKFTTTPKDIK
+410 LYDFTTTPKDIK
-422 DNTDTSE
+422 DNQNKSE

-471 VLDKFNAIYQWDCEN
+471 VLDKFNAIYQWDCKDLEA
-486 LKALRE
+486 LKG

-514 ICDPAVGSGHF
+514 VCDPAVGSGHF
-525 LVSALNEM
+525 LVSTLNEM
-533 VLIAY
+533 VWVAY

-543 ASLYRHELRL
+543 ASLYRYDLKL

-573 PHSENDPHHQIQ
+573 PDSENDPHHHIQ

-623 YSYYIFEKG
+623 YSYYIFEES

-643 IDINIKCAN
+643 IDINIKCGN
-652 SLVSRFALK
+652 SLISRFALK

-723 NKDFKKALNDRI
+723 NKDFKKALNNRI

-782 ALALEKK
+782 ALALEKR

-806 KTDKVVGL
+806 KTDRVVGL

-844 FPEVLN
+844 FPEVLD
-850 DEGDF
+850 DEGNF

-886 FYNSTADIYTY
+886 FYNSSSDIYTY
-897 FFALAYHLLKEK
+897 FFALALNLLKEK
-909 GFNAFITSN
+909 GFNSFITSN
-918 KYARAKYGAKL
+918 KYARAKYGTNL
-929 RELLLK
+929 REWLLK
-935 KTTLVSYMELNA
+935 KTTLASYMELNA
-947 LKVFESAAVDTS
+947 LKKVFESATVDTS
-959 IMSFIKQTPPKES
+959 IISFIKQEPLKES
-972 DFEYYEPTPNDK
+972 VFNYYEPTENDK
-984 DDLKSTPHLPMKQNA
+984 ENLKSTPSLSMKQNA
-999 LSTESFIFANATLLD
+999 LSTESFIFADTTLLD

-1029 DIQINYG
+1029 GIQINYG
-1036 IKTGANEAF
+1036 IKTGCNEAF
-1045 IIPTEKREEILK
+1045 IIPTEKRDAILK
-1057 NCDDAQ
+1057 NCDDTQ

-1085 KDIKRYSYEWADL
+1085 KDIKRYRYEWVDL
-1098 WVIIAKFG
+1098 WVINTHNGYTSAFKSKIPPIDIEKYPAIKAHLD
-1106 SHEFLEVEYPTI
+1106 SHYDAIVTRSDQGDTPYHLRNCAYLE
-1118 YNHLLQ
+1118 
-1124 YKDQLEQRGQCRYS
+1124 
-1138 RGPQNSNKP
+1138 
-1147 YPGQH
+1147 
-1152 HWLELDNNPKDSY
+1152 
-1165 LQDFEKEKIVYGEIV
+1165 DFEKEKIVYGEIV

-1190 ECELGVFYAEA
+1190 ECELGGFYAEA

-1228 TFYAGGG
+1228 IFYAGGG

-1253 PQITEKNQEL
+1253 PKITEKNQEL
-1263 ADKITDGAKQI
+1263 ARKITALVDKILQAKEE
-1274 LALKAK
+1274 
-1280 DPKANTQGLEKEID
+1280 DPKANTQELEKEID
-1294 ALVYQLYHLTDEEIK
+1294 ALVYQLYNLTDEEIK
-1309 TIENGQ
+1309 IIENGQ

>member
-1 MICFTRIPLKDFI
+1 MICFTHISLKDFI
-14 KKHNPQEPK
+14 KQYNPQEPK

-32 EINNLLENAPK
+32 EINSLLENAK
-43 QDDEE
+43 RQDGEE

-59 NTYGYDCNTYKKV
+59 NIYDYDCNTNKKV

-77 VDGEVRVLIEVKAL
+77 VDKEVRVLIEAKAL
-91 NNRNEFPKN
+91 NNRNEFPKD
-100 RENPI
+100 RKSPL
-105 SKAFCQM
+105 SKAFSQM
-112 VLYFLEEIEKE
+112 VFYFLKEIEN
-123 KNNSLKHTII
+123 NNSLKHAII

-140 LFDCKDLLFL
+140 LFDCKDFRALFQN
-150 KEDKRIKDF
+150 DKCIK
-159 YKKCAKKEGTDSS
+159 KLHKNCAKKEGTDPST
-172 KPKFY
+172 KRFY
-177 KDLEQY
+177 SDLEEY
-183 LQEDFQGELRYTH
+183 LKKDFEGELPYTH
-196 FNLSNYD
+196 FNLSSYD
-203 PKELPLIYQVLSQ
+203 PKEELPLIYQVLSR

-241 ILGLEEQNDKGKI
+241 ILGLEEQNEKGKI
-254 LIKPSRTQN
+254 LIKPSRTKN
-263 SLSAALK
+263 SLSDALK
-270 KKYENLDDEEVM
+270 EPYKNLDDEEVM

-300 LLISFKHFE
+300 LLTSFKHFE
-309 KPFLTTENFKDFNAL
+309 KPFLTIENFENFNDL

-331 LAKKNSERSLNKED
+331 LAKKNNERLEKIKED
-345 KILEKIPY
+345 KILGKIPY

-358 FDQTPLEL
+358 FDKTPLES
-366 KGHEIRLLE
+366 KGHEIKSLNNEPLE
-375 NKKLELYQN
+375 IYPKSILKKNKDYQNKKD
-384 SVLKKHENYQ
+384 
-394 EKKELPLLKY
+394 LPLLEY
-404 LFEFLR
+404 LFEFLHV
-410 LYKFTTTPKDIK
+410 YDFTTTPKDIK
-422 DNTDTSE
+422 DNKNTSE

-533 VLIAY
+533 VRVAY

-543 ASLYRHELRL
+543 TSLYACDLKL

-559 IHHAQT
+559 IHTPT

-573 PHSENDPHHQIQ
+573 PHSENDPHHIQ

-591 KKDIIENCL
+591 KKSIIENCL

-623 YSYYIFEKG
+623 YSYYIFENG
-632 KNTNNLETLPN
+632 KNTNALETLPN
-643 IDINIKCAN
+643 IDINIKCGN
-652 SLVSRFALK
+652 SLISRFALK

-668 EKNKNLEY
+668 KKNQNLEY
-676 YIAEYKELVKIY
+676 SIAEYKELVKIY
-688 KDPKILESLTR
+688 KDPKILETLTH

-714 LYQELAQNP
+714 LYQELKQNP

-735 EKIKEA
+735 EKIKKA
-741 FKLTLEPPQKEL
+741 FKLTLEPPPKEL

-762 LELYGKSIL
+762 LELYGRSIL
-771 EEANDNGLELE
+771 EEIDYNGLELE
-782 ALALEKK
+782 ALALEKQ
-789 MAHEGLFHDYTP
+789 MANLFHDYRP

-806 KTDKVVGL
+806 KSDRVVGL
-814 EHFNRYVLT
+814 EHFNLYVLT

-844 FPEVLN
+844 FPEVLD

-897 FFALAYHLLKEK
+897 FFALSYHLLKEK

-929 RELLLK
+929 REWLLK
-935 KTTLVSYMELNA
+935 KTTIVSYMELNA
-947 LKVFESAAVDTS
+947 LKVFESATVDTS

-972 DFEYYEPTPNDK
+972 RFNYCEPTPNDK
-984 DDLKSTPHLPMKQNA
+984 NDLKSTRPLPMKQNA
-999 LSTESFIFANATLLD
+999 LSTESFIFANASLLD
-1014 LRDKIESVGTPLKDW
+1014 LRDKMESVGTPLKDW
-1029 DIQINYG
+1029 DIQIYRG
-1036 IKTGANEAF
+1036 ILTGANEAF
-1045 IIPTEKREEILK
+1045 IITTEKREEILNACK
-1057 NCDDAQ
+1057 TQ
-1063 KDERGMSERER
+1063 EERKR
-1074 TKELIKPILRG
+1074 TEALIKPILRG
-1085 KDIKRYSYEWADL
+1085 KDIKRYSYEWAHL
-1098 WVIIAKFG
+1098 WIIATFPSLKLDIDDYPSLKTYLSQFRPRIDQSG
-1106 SHEFLEVEYPTI
+1106 EKGCRKKTSNQWFETQDTIAYHE
-1118 YNHLLQ
+1118 
-1124 YKDQLEQRGQCRYS
+1124 
-1138 RGPQNSNKP
+1138 
-1147 YPGQH
+1147 
-1152 HWLELDNNPKDSY
+1152 
-1165 LQDFEKEKIVYGEIV
+1165 DFEKEKIVWASVGFVEYCMTPGLLI
-1180 QEPRFYLDNG
+1180 LDTNYFFEVSKFG
-1190 ECELGVFYAEA
+1190 N
-1201 TSFIL
+1201 TKN
-1206 TGEHLRYLLG
+1206 YLLG
-1216 MLHSKLITFAFK
+1216 LLNSKLLTFWLKAKNTPLGDMGAYRNYKYNIMELPMVKITAK
-1228 TFYAGGG
+1228 N
-1235 LGESGYRYKKAF
+1235 KK
-1247 IERLPI
+1247 I
-1253 PQITEKNQEL
+1253 
-1263 ADKITDGAKQI
+1263 ADKIIVLVDKI
-1274 LALKAK
+1274 LKSKEK
-1280 DPKANTQGLEKEID
+1280 DPKANTQKLEKEID
-1294 ALVYQLYHLTDEEIK
+1294 ALVYQLYNLTDEEIK
-1309 TIENGQ
+1309 IIEDGQ

>member
-1 MICFTRIPLKDFI
+1 MDYKKLDLPNTNYPNQEQLKDFETAFNAFLETNQQENENHHNDAFNDLLKGVFKYKVKPTKKIDSAILNENNKVEVIIEFKALKNPNEFIKKGDLNVKALHESLLYYLTERKERNNNLKRLILGTIKELYIIDADEFEVFNKDKEIQKAFENCHDKKGNDPRTKAFYDACQKRLNELDRSLKYHHIPLK
-14 KKHNPQEPK
+14 
-23 KETIENFEK
+23 KE
-32 EINNLLENAPK
+32 NLA
-43 QDDEE
+43 
-48 FQKNEINKFLK
+48 
-59 NTYGYDCNTYKKV
+59 
-72 DSAIY
+72 
-77 VDGEVRVLIEVKAL
+77 
-91 NNRNEFPKN
+91 
-100 RENPI
+100 
-105 SKAFCQM
+105 
-112 VLYFLEEIEKE
+112 
-123 KNNSLKHTII
+123 
-133 CNAHEFF
+133 
-140 LFDCKDLLFL
+140 
-150 KEDKRIKDF
+150 
-159 YKKCAKKEGTDSS
+159 
-172 KPKFY
+172 
-177 KDLEQY
+177 
-183 LQEDFQGELRYTH
+183 
-196 FNLSNYD
+196 
-203 PKELPLIYQVLSQ
+203 LIYQALSPNF
-216 EVLLKQRKTLD
+216 LLKIPKYSD

-241 ILGLEEQNDKGKI
+241 ILGLEEQNEKGKT

-263 SLSAALK
+263 SLSDALK
-270 KKYENLDDEEVM
+270 KQYKNLDDEEVM

-300 LLISFKHFE
+300 LLISFNHFE
-309 KPFLTTENFKDFNAL
+309 KPFLTTENFKDFKDL

-331 LAKKNSERSLNKED
+331 LAKKNSERSLNKEY

-358 FDQTPLEL
+358 FDKTPLES
-366 KGHEIRLLE
+366 KGYEIKLLN
-375 NKKLELYQN
+375 NKPLEIYPK
-384 SVLKKHENYQ
+384 SVLKKHEEYQ
-394 EKKELPLLKY
+394 KQKDKDWTLLEY
-404 LFEFLR
+404 LFEFLCV
-410 LYKFTTTPKDIK
+410 YDFTTTPKDIK
-422 DNTDTSE
+422 DNQNTSE

-471 VLDKFNAIYQWDCEN
+471 VLDKFNQTYNIECEN
-486 LKALRE
+486 LTELRNYFKNSYKE
-492 KIDRNFSNEK
+492 NKR
-502 AKEYLNTLLTLR
+502 KEYLNTLLTLR

-559 IHHAQT
+559 IHTPEDKA
-565 GEIFNYKK
+565 FNYTI
-573 PHSENDPHHQIQ
+573 PHRENDSHHQIQ

-623 YSYYIFEKG
+623 YSYYIFEEG

-652 SLVSRFALK
+652 SLISRFALK

-844 FPEVLN
+844 FPEVLD
-850 DEGDF
+850 DEGNF

-868 RQEHIK
+868 DYRKIDEKTKIFLSKFSSVYKKSKEGSIFVYFIERASKLIIK
-874 DLKPLLQKQYQD
+874 HGLISFINPIAYLCKPTDYGIRDYIDKNLKITMLIDL
-886 FYNSTADIYTY
+886 
-897 FFALAYHLLKEK
+897 
-909 GFNAFITSN
+909 SN
-918 KYARAKYGAKL
+918 IKI
-929 RELLLK
+929 
-935 KTTLVSYMELNA
+935 
-947 LKVFESAAVDTS
+947 FESASTYTC
-959 IMSFIKQTPPKES
+959 INIFKRENKKNEILFLRS
-972 DFEYYEPTPNDK
+972 DDLNELSNNK
-984 DDLKSTPHLPMKQNA
+984 DDFLKIPDVNIEHISIFLDPISRHIAERFKTQLGDFCKIFCG
-999 LSTESFIFANATLLD
+999 LS
-1014 LRDKIESVGTPLKDW
+1014 
-1029 DIQINYG
+1029 
-1036 IKTGANEAF
+1036 KTGFRSDVINTNSEKSVYF
-1045 IIPTEKREEILK
+1045 LESSDIYRYYVNDFGKKFLKRIDDYFSQEKREIFE
-1057 NCDDAQ
+1057 Q
-1063 KDERGMSERER
+1063 Q
-1074 TKELIKPILRG
+1074 
-1085 KDIKRYSYEWADL
+1085 DIIFMTRMTNQIRCVVVPL
-1098 WVIIAKFG
+1098 G
-1106 SHEFLEVEYPTI
+1106 
-1118 YNHLLQ
+1118 
-1124 YKDQLEQRGQCRYS
+1124 
-1138 RGPQNSNKP
+1138 
-1147 YPGQH
+1147 
-1152 HWLELDNNPKDSY
+1152 
-1165 LQDFEKEKIVYGEIV
+1165 VYGGKVNILYDFRID
-1180 QEPRFYLDNG
+1180 RFLI
-1190 ECELGVFYAEA
+1190 LGV
-1201 TSFIL
+1201 L
-1206 TGEHLRYLLG
+1206 N
-1216 MLHSKLITFAFK
+1216 SKLMTYF
-1228 TFYAGGG
+1228 
-1235 LGESGYRYKKAF
+1235 YKKKFFPTHMQGGAF
-1247 IERLPI
+1247 GFDTLSVETLPI

-1263 ADKITDGAKQI
+1263 AQKITDYAERI
-1274 LALKAK
+1274 LKSKAK
-1280 DPKANTQGLEKEID
+1280 DPKANTQELEKEID
-1294 ALVYQLYHLTDEEIK
+1294 ALVYQLYNLTDEEIK
-1309 TIENGQ
+1309 TIEDGQ

>member
-32 EINNLLENAPK
+32 EINSLLENAPR

-59 NTYGYDCNTYKKV
+59 NTYGYNCNTRKKV

-77 VDGEVRVLIEVKAL
+77 VDGKVWVLIEVKAL
-91 NNRNEFPKN
+91 NNKIEFPKD
-100 RENPI
+100 RENPL

-112 VLYFLEEIEKE
+112 VLYFLEEIE

-150 KEDKRIKDF
+150 SKDKRITKLYED
-159 YKKCAKKEGTDSS
+159 CTKKEGTDPST
-172 KPKFY
+172 KRFY
-177 KDLEQY
+177 SDLEEY
-183 LQEDFQGELRYTH
+183 LKKDFKGELRYTH
-196 FNLSNYD
+196 FNLSSYD
-203 PKELPLIYQVLSQ
+203 PKEELPLIYQVLSH
-216 EVLLKQRKTLD
+216 EVLLKQKKTLD

-241 ILGLEEQNDKGKI
+241 ILGLEEQNDKGKT

-263 SLSAALK
+263 SLSDALK
-270 KKYENLDDEEVM
+270 CSYNNLDDEEVM

-300 LLISFKHFE
+300 LLFSFKHF
-309 KPFLTTENFKDFNAL
+309 KNHFKNSFLTIENFKDFNAL

-331 LAKKNSERSLNKED
+331 LAKKNNERSKEIKED

-358 FDQTPLEL
+358 FDKTPLEL
-366 KGHEIRLLE
+366 KGYEIKLLD
-375 NKKLELYQN
+375 NKKLEIYKN
-384 SVLKKHENYQ
+384 SVLKKHEDYQ
-394 EKKELPLLKY
+394 KEKALPLLKY
-404 LFEFLR
+404 LFAFLC
-410 LYKFTTTPKDIK
+410 LYDFTTTPKDIK
-422 DNTDTSE
+422 DNQNNSE
-429 SRLINPSVLGLVFE
+429 SGLINPSVLGLVFE

-502 AKEYLNTLLTLR
+502 AKEYLQLLLTLR
-514 ICDPAVGSGHF
+514 VCDPAVGSGHF

-533 VLIAY
+533 VRIAY

-543 ASLYRHELRL
+543 ASLYRHSLRL

-559 IHHAQT
+559 IQHTQT

-573 PHSENDPHHQIQ
+573 PEKENDPHHHIQ

-591 KKDIIENCL
+591 KKSIIENCL

-623 YSYYIFEKG
+623 YSYYIFEEG
-632 KNTNNLETLPN
+632 KNTNALETLPN
-643 IDINIKCAN
+643 IDINIKCGN
-652 SLVSRFALK
+652 SLIFNFPLNSKLTIGQTLEFS
-661 DKALLKT
+661 
-668 EKNKNLEY
+668 KNLKAE
-676 YIAEYKELVKIY
+676 IKEYKNSVMFY
-688 KDPKILESLTR
+688 KEGLGEKAKILQNIAKLKSLIINYFIEQHQAKRHLKESLKAFISEYGDGIFDISTAFGMEMLKIAR
-699 PIKDSNAV
+699 HKDNNYKFVPTLTKKQPSPIGVEAN
-707 RKYAKER
+707 R
-714 LYQELAQNP
+714 LL
-723 NKDFKKALNDRI
+723 I
-735 EKIKEA
+735 KIKECYE
-741 FKLTLEPPQKEL
+741 TLENL
-753 KFKKFLKEH
+753 KN
-762 LELYGKSIL
+762 S
-771 EEANDNGLELE
+771 
-782 ALALEKK
+782 
-789 MAHEGLFHDYTP
+789 
-801 YPKLD
+801 
-806 KTDKVVGL
+806 KT
-814 EHFNRYVLT
+814 
-823 SYKDLQDENER
+823 
-834 YANALEWRFE
+834 LEWRFE

-874 DLKPLLQKQYQD
+874 DIKPLLQKQYQD

-897 FFALAYHLLKEK
+897 FFALSFYLLKEK

-929 RELLLK
+929 REWLLK
-935 KTTLVSYMELNA
+935 KTTIVSYMELNA

-959 IMSFIKQTPPKES
+959 IMSFIKQDPPKES
-972 DFEYYEPTPNDK
+972 SFKYYEPTPNDK
-984 DDLKSTPHLPMKQNA
+984 DDLKSARTLSMRQNA
-999 LSTESFIFANATLLD
+999 LSTESFIFANASLLD
-1014 LRDKIESVGTPLKDW
+1014 LRDKMESVGTPLKDW
-1029 DIQINYG
+1029 DIQIYRG
-1036 IKTGANEAF
+1036 ILTGANEAF
-1045 IIPTEKREEILK
+1045 IVPTEKREEILNACK
-1057 NCDDAQ
+1057 TQ
-1063 KDERGMSERER
+1063 EERKCTEA
-1074 TKELIKPILRG
+1074 LIKPILRG
-1085 KDIKRYSYEWADL
+1085 KDIKRYSYEWAGE
-1098 WVIIAKFG
+1098 WVINTHNGYTSNLKSKIPPIDIEKYPATKAHLDAHWDTIATRSDQG
-1106 SHEFLEVEYPTI
+1106 DTPYHLRNCAYLE
-1118 YNHLLQ
+1118 
-1124 YKDQLEQRGQCRYS
+1124 
-1138 RGPQNSNKP
+1138 
-1147 YPGQH
+1147 
-1152 HWLELDNNPKDSY
+1152 
-1165 LQDFEKEKIVYGEIV
+1165 DFEKEKIVYGEIV

-1190 ECELGVFYAEA
+1190 ECELGYFYAEA

-1253 PQITEKNQEL
+1253 PKITEKNQEL
-1263 ADKITDGAKQI
+1263 AHKITDGAERI
-1274 LALKAK
+1274 LKVKEK

-1294 ALVYQLYHLTDEEIK
+1294 ALVYQLYNLTDEEIK
-1309 TIENGQ
+1309 IIEERQ

>member
-32 EINNLLENAPK
+32 EINSLLENAPR

-59 NTYGYDCNTYKKV
+59 NAYGYDCNTRKKV

-91 NNRNEFPKN
+91 NNKIEFPKN

-112 VLYFLEEIEKE
+112 VLYFLEER

-140 LFDCKDLLFL
+140 LFDCKDFCALFQND
-150 KEDKRIKDF
+150 KEIK
-159 YKKCAKKEGTDSS
+159 KLHKNCAKKEGTDPST
-172 KPKFY
+172 KRFY
-177 KDLEQY
+177 SDLEEY
-183 LQEDFQGELRYTH
+183 LKKDFEGELRYTH
-196 FNLSNYD
+196 FNLSSYD

-263 SLSAALK
+263 SLSGALK
-270 KKYENLDDEEVM
+270 ASYNNLDDEEVM

-300 LLISFKHFE
+300 LLISFEHFE
-309 KPFLTTENFKDFNAL
+309 KPFLTIENFKDFNDL
-324 NTLFFEV
+324 NDLFFEV
-331 LAKKNSERSLNKED
+331 LAKKNNERLKEIKED

-358 FDQTPLEL
+358 FDKTPLEL
-366 KGHEIRLLE
+366 KGYEIKLLD
-375 NKKLELYQN
+375 NKKLEIYKN
-384 SVLKKHENYQ
+384 SVLKKHEDYQ
-394 EKKELPLLKY
+394 KQKDLPLLEYFFK
-404 LFEFLR
+404 FLR

-466 SITPI
+466 SIKTI

-514 ICDPAVGSGHF
+514 VCDPAVGSGHF
-525 LVSALNEM
+525 LVSVLNEM
-533 VLIAY
+533 VWIAY

-543 ASLYRHELRL
+543 ASLYACDLKL

-591 KKDIIENCL
+591 KKSIIENCL

-652 SLVSRFALK
+652 SLISRFNLNDDLK
-661 DKALLKT
+661 KIPNIKAK
-668 EKNKNLEY
+668 
-676 YIAEYKELVKIY
+676 IQEYKDLVAQY
-688 KDPKILESLTR
+688 KDPNPLYPLNKADLINKIQDLKNTFSLTL
-699 PIKDSNAV
+699 KDPKTKA
-707 RKYAKER
+707 
-714 LYQELAQNP
+714 ELE
-723 NKDFKKALNDRI
+723 KAI
-735 EKIKEA
+735 EKHIKKYNFFALDDKSLLDGLNYFIPSLFGTLKLSPKEEEEA
-741 FKLTLEPPQKEL
+741 FAS
-753 KFKKFLKEH
+753 
-762 LELYGKSIL
+762 YGRIR
-771 EEANDNGLELE
+771 
-782 ALALEKK
+782 ALRK
-789 MAHEGLFHDYTP
+789 
-801 YPKLD
+801 KLD
-806 KTDKVVGL
+806 DALSGR
-814 EHFNRYVLT
+814 EY
-823 SYKDLQDENER
+823 Q
-834 YANALEWRFE
+834 NAFEWRFE

-868 RQEHIK
+868 RQEQIK
-874 DLKPLLQKQYQD
+874 DLKPLLEKQYHD

-897 FFALAYHLLKEK
+897 FFALSYHLLKEK
-909 GFNAFITSN
+909 GFSAFITSN
-918 KYARAKYGAKL
+918 KYARAKYGTKL
-929 RELLLK
+929 REWLLK
-935 KTTLVSYMELNA
+935 KTTIVSYMELNA

-959 IMSFIKQTPPKES
+959 IMNFIKQTPPKES
-972 DFEYYEPTPNDK
+972 DFKYYEPTLNDK
-984 DDLKSTPHLPMKQNA
+984 DDLKSTPSLSMKQNA

-1029 DIQINYG
+1029 DIQIYRG
-1036 IKTGANEAF
+1036 ILTGANEAF
-1045 IIPTEKREEILK
+1045 IITTEKREEILNACK
-1057 NCDDAQ
+1057 TQ
-1063 KDERGMSERER
+1063 EERKR
-1074 TKELIKPILRG
+1074 TEALIKPILRG
-1085 KDIKRYSYEWADL
+1085 KDIKRYSYEWAHL
-1098 WVIIAKFG
+1098 WVINTHNGYTSNLKSKIPPIDIEKYPAIKAHLDAHWDTIATRCDQG
-1106 SHEFLEVEYPTI
+1106 DTPYNLRNCAYLE
-1118 YNHLLQ
+1118 
-1124 YKDQLEQRGQCRYS
+1124 
-1138 RGPQNSNKP
+1138 
-1147 YPGQH
+1147 
-1152 HWLELDNNPKDSY
+1152 
-1165 LQDFEKEKIVYGEIV
+1165 DFEKEKIVYGEIV

-1190 ECELGVFYAEA
+1190 ECKLGYFYAEA

-1235 LGESGYRYKKAF
+1235 LGESGYRYQKAF

-1253 PQITEKNQEL
+1253 PKITEKNQEL
-1263 ADKITDGAKQI
+1263 ADKITDSAKQI
-1274 LALKAK
+1274 LALKEK
-1280 DPKANTQGLEKEID
+1280 DPKANTQQLEKEID
-1294 ALVYQLYHLTDEEIK
+1294 ALVYRLYNLTDEEIK
-1309 TIENGQ
+1309 IIENGQ

>member
-1 MICFTRIPLKDFI
+1 MIFTRIPLKDFI
-14 KKHNPQEPK
+14 KKYNPPTPT

-32 EINNLLENAPK
+32 EINSLLENAPR
-43 QDDEE
+43 QDGEE
-48 FQKNEINKFLK
+48 FQKNKINSFLK
-59 NTYGYDCNTYKKV
+59 NTYGYDCNTYDKV

-77 VDGEVRVLIEVKAL
+77 VGKEVRVLIEVKAL
-91 NNRNEFPKN
+91 DNKTEFPKN
-100 RENPI
+100 RENPL

-150 KEDKRIKDF
+150 KEDKRITKLHKD
-159 YKKCAKKEGTDSS
+159 CAKKEGTDTST
-172 KPKFY
+172 KRFY
-177 KDLEQY
+177 SDLEEY
-183 LQEDFQGELRYTH
+183 LKKDFQGELRYTH

-203 PKELPLIYQVLSQ
+203 PKELPLIYQVLSH

-241 ILGLEEQNDKGKI
+241 ILGLKEQNEKGKI
-254 LIKPSRTQN
+254 LIKPSRTKN

-270 KKYENLDDEEVM
+270 KQYNNLDDEEVM

-324 NTLFFEV
+324 NALFFEV
-331 LAKKNSERSLNKED
+331 LAKKNNERSLEKED
-345 KILEKIPY
+345 KISEKIPY

-358 FDQTPLEL
+358 FDKTPLESN
-366 KGHEIRLLE
+366 GHEIKSLNNEPLE
-375 NKKLELYQN
+375 IHPK
-384 SVLKKHENYQ
+384 SILKKDKDYQ
-394 EKKELPLLKY
+394 KEKALPLLKY
-404 LFEFLR
+404 LFEFLHF
-410 LYKFTTTPKDIK
+410 YKFTTTPEDIK
-422 DNTDTSE
+422 DNKDTSE

-471 VLDKFNAIYQWDCEN
+471 VLDKFNQTYNIECEN
-486 LKALRE
+486 LTELRNYFKDNYSYKE
-492 KIDRNFSNEK
+492 DKR
-502 AKEYLNTLLTLR
+502 KEYLQLLLTLR
-514 ICDPAVGSGHF
+514 VCDPAVGSGHF

-543 ASLYRHELRL
+543 ASLYACDLRL

-559 IHHAQT
+559 IHT
-565 GEIFNYKK
+565 PKNEVFKYTI

-623 YSYYIFEKG
+623 YSYYIFEEN

-652 SLVSRFALK
+652 SLIFNFPLNSKLTIGQTLEFSRNLK
-661 DKALLKT
+661 AEIK
-668 EKNKNLEY
+668 
-676 YIAEYKELVKIY
+676 EYKNSVMFY
-688 KDPKILESLTR
+688 KEGLGEKAKILQNIAKLKSLIINYFIEQHQANEHLKETLKAF
-699 PIKDSNAV
+699 ISEYGDEIFDISTAFGMEMLKIA
-707 RKYAKER
+707 RKNNYRFNPTLTKKQPSSIGVEANR
-714 LYQELAQNP
+714 LL
-723 NKDFKKALNDRI
+723 I
-735 EKIKEA
+735 KIKECYE
-741 FKLTLEPPQKEL
+741 TLENL
-753 KFKKFLKEH
+753 KN
-762 LELYGKSIL
+762 S
-771 EEANDNGLELE
+771 
-782 ALALEKK
+782 
-789 MAHEGLFHDYTP
+789 
-801 YPKLD
+801 
-806 KTDKVVGL
+806 KT
-814 EHFNRYVLT
+814 
-823 SYKDLQDENER
+823 
-834 YANALEWRFE
+834 LEWRFE

-874 DLKPLLQKQYQD
+874 DIKPLLEKQYQN

-897 FFALAYHLLKEK
+897 FFALSYHLLKEK

-935 KTTLVSYMELNA
+935 KTTIVSYMELNA
-947 LKVFESAAVDTS
+947 LKVFESATVDTS
-959 IMSFIKQTPPKES
+959 IIHFIKQPPPKES
-972 DFEYYEPTPNDK
+972 LFNYYEPTPNDK
-984 DDLKSTPHLPMKQNA
+984 DDLKSARPLPMRQNA

-1029 DIQINYG
+1029 DIQIYRG
-1036 IKTGANEAF
+1036 ILTGANEAF
-1045 IIPTEKREEILK
+1045 IIPTEKREEILNACK
-1057 NCDDAQ
+1057 TQ
-1063 KDERGMSERER
+1063 EERGR
-1074 TKELIKPILRG
+1074 TDALIKPILRG
-1085 KDIKRYSYEWADL
+1085 KDIKRYSYEWAHL
-1098 WVIIAKFG
+1098 WVINTHNGYTSAFKSKIPPIDIAK
-1106 SHEFLEVEYPTI
+1106 YPTLKAHLDSHYDAI
-1118 YNHLLQ
+1118 VTRSDQGDTPYNLRNCA
-1124 YKDQLEQRGQCRYS
+1124 YLE
-1138 RGPQNSNKP
+1138 
-1147 YPGQH
+1147 
-1152 HWLELDNNPKDSY
+1152 
-1165 LQDFEKEKIVYGEIV
+1165 DFEKEKIVWNPVSGEYFFTFIKD
-1180 QEPRFYLDNG
+1180 EFYFNNSLFMMTSKTLETRDLYYI
-1190 ECELGVFYAEA
+1190 LGLLNTTLYRW
-1201 TSFIL
+1201 L
-1206 TGEHLRYLLG
+1206 TIQ
-1216 MLHSKLITFAFK
+1216 MTNLITIGK
-1228 TFYAGGG
+1228 YAYG
-1235 LGESGYRYKKAF
+1235 SKDK

-1253 PQITEKNQEL
+1253 PKITEKNQEL
-1263 ADKITDGAKQI
+1263 ADKIIALVDKI
-1274 LALKAK
+1274 LKSKEK

-1294 ALVYQLYHLTDEEIK
+1294 ALVYQLYNLTDEEIK
-1309 TIENGQ
+1309 IIEEGQEIKSD

>member
-1 MICFTRIPLKDFI
+1 MIRFTRIPLKDFI
-14 KKHNPQEPK
+14 KKYNPPTPTT
-23 KETIENFEK
+23 ETIENFEK
-32 EINNLLENAPK
+32 EIKSLLENAPR

-48 FQKNEINKFLK
+48 FQKNEINSFLK
-59 NTYGYDCNTYKKV
+59 NTYSYRCNTNKKV

-77 VDGEVRVLIEVKAL
+77 VDGEVQVLIEVKAL
-91 NNRNEFPKN
+91 NKKTEFPKN
-100 RENPI
+100 RENPL

-112 VLYFLEEIEKE
+112 VLYFLEEREKE

-133 CNAHEFF
+133 CNVHEFF

-150 KEDKRIKDF
+150 NEDKRIKKF
-159 YKKCAKKEGTDSS
+159 YKNYAQKEGTDSS
-172 KPKFY
+172 KPRFY
-177 KDLEQY
+177 EDLEQY
-183 LQEDFQGELRYTH
+183 LKEDFQGELCYTY
-196 FNLSNYD
+196 FNLND
-203 PKELPLIYQVLSQ
+203 DFKELPLIYQVLSQ
-216 EVLLKQRKTLD
+216 EVLLKQKKTLD

-241 ILGLEEQNDKGKI
+241 ILGLEEKNEKGKI
-254 LIKPSRTQN
+254 LIKLSRTQN
-263 SLSAALK
+263 SLSYALK
-270 KKYENLDDEEVM
+270 EQYKDLDDEEVM

-300 LLISFKHFE
+300 LLISFKHFK
-309 KPFLTTENFKDFNAL
+309 KPFLTTDNFKDFNAL

-358 FDQTPLEL
+358 FDQTLLESE
-366 KGHEIRLLE
+366 GHEIRFLE

-384 SVLKKHENYQ
+384 SVIKKHEEYQ
-394 EKKELPLLKY
+394 KQKDLPLLEY

-410 LYKFTTTPKDIK
+410 VYDFTTTPKDIK
-422 DNTDTSE
+422 DNQNTSE

-471 VLDKFNAIYQWDCEN
+471 VLDKFNQTYNIECEKLTE
-486 LKALRE
+486 LKNYFKNSYKEGKR
-492 KIDRNFSNEK
+492 
-502 AKEYLNTLLTLR
+502 KEYLNTLLTLR

-543 ASLYRHELRL
+543 ASLYRCELKL

-559 IHHAQT
+559 IHT
-565 GEIFNYKK
+565 PEDKVFNYTI
-573 PHSENDPHHQIQ
+573 PHSENDPHHQTQ

-623 YSYYIFEKG
+623 YSYYIFEEG

-652 SLVSRFALK
+652 SLISRFNLNDDLK
-661 DKALLKT
+661 KIPNIK
-668 EKNKNLEY
+668 KK
-676 YIAEYKELVKIY
+676 IQEYKDLVAQY
-688 KDPKILESLTR
+688 KDPNPLYPLNKQDLINKIQDLKNTFSLTL
-699 PIKDSNAV
+699 KDPKTKA
-707 RKYAKER
+707 
-714 LYQELAQNP
+714 ELE
-723 NKDFKKALNDRI
+723 KAI
-735 EKIKEA
+735 EKHITNYNDFALDDKSLLTGLNYFIPSLFGTPKLSPKEEEEA
-741 FKLTLEPPQKEL
+741 FAS
-753 KFKKFLKEH
+753 
-762 LELYGKSIL
+762 YGRIR
-771 EEANDNGLELE
+771 
-782 ALALEKK
+782 ALRK
-789 MAHEGLFHDYTP
+789 
-801 YPKLD
+801 KLD
-806 KTDKVVGL
+806 DALSGG
-814 EHFNRYVLT
+814 EYH
-823 SYKDLQDENER
+823 
-834 YANALEWRFE
+834 NAFEWRFE
-844 FPEVLN
+844 FPEVLD
-850 DEGDF
+850 DEGNF

-886 FYNSTADIYTY
+886 FYNSSSDIYTY
-897 FFALAYHLLKEK
+897 FFALAFNLLKEK
-909 GFNAFITSN
+909 GFSAFITSN

-947 LKVFESAAVDTS
+947 LKVFESATVDTS
-959 IMSFIKQTPPKES
+959 IIHFIKQPPLKES
-972 DFEYYEPTPNDK
+972 VFNYYEPTENDK
-984 DDLKSTPHLPMKQNA
+984 ENLKNTPSLLMRQNA
-999 LSTESFIFANATLLD
+999 LQTESFIFANTTLLD
-1014 LRDKIESVGTPLKDW
+1014 LRDKMENIGTPLKDW
-1029 DIQINYG
+1029 GIQINYG
-1036 IKTGANEAF
+1036 IKTGCNEAF
-1045 IIPTEKREEILK
+1045 IIPTEKRDEILK

-1074 TKELIKPILRG
+1074 TIELIKPILRG

-1098 WVIIAKFG
+1098 WVINTHNGYTSAFKSKIPPIDIEKYPAIKAHLD
-1106 SHEFLEVEYPTI
+1106 SHYDAIVTRSDQGDTPYNLRNCTYLE
-1118 YNHLLQ
+1118 
-1124 YKDQLEQRGQCRYS
+1124 
-1138 RGPQNSNKP
+1138 
-1147 YPGQH
+1147 
-1152 HWLELDNNPKDSY
+1152 
-1165 LQDFEKEKIVYGEIV
+1165 DFEKEKIVYGEIV

-1190 ECELGVFYAEA
+1190 ECELGGFYAEA

-1253 PQITEKNQEL
+1253 PKITTKNQEL
-1263 ADKITDGAKQI
+1263 ADKIIALVDKI
-1274 LALKAK
+1274 LQSKAK
-1280 DPKANTQGLEKEID
+1280 DPKANTQELEKEID
-1294 ALVYQLYHLTDEEIK
+1294 ALVYQLYNLTDEEIK